1 MRGFAFI
8 IAPILAVIV
17 IYCFYLVASAM
28 SRGTTRPSHEGATW
42 RVRHYSERG
51 DTVVAVALTT
61 PRGDVVDE
69 HVVERIPDADPD
81 WQQRFLLAKQEAEE
95 RAFHLNS
102 PS

>member
-1 MRGFAFI
+1 MRGITIVFALV
-8 IAPILAVIV
+8 LAVIIV
-17 IYCFYLVASAM
+17 YCGYVVVTAIGRGSTRR
-28 SRGTTRPSHEGATW
+28 SREGATW
-42 RVRHYSERG
+42 QVRHYSERG
-51 DTVVAVALTT
+51 DTVVTVALTT

-69 HVVERIPDADPD
+69 HVVERIPDADAD

>member
-1 MRGFAFI
+1 MRGLTIVFAL
-8 IAPILAVIV
+8 ILAVIV
-17 IYCFYLVASAM
+17 VYCGYVVVSAVG
-28 SRGTTRPSHEGATW
+28 RRTTRLAQEGATW

-61 PRGDVVDE
+61 PQGAVVDE
-69 HVVERIPDADPD
+69 HVVERIPDADGD

>member
-1 MRGFAFI
+1 MRGFAI
-8 IAPILAVIV
+8 VIALVLALIV
-17 IYCFYLVASAM
+17 IYCVYLVASAL
-28 SRGTTRPSHEGATW
+28 SRGATRRSHEGATW

-51 DTVVAVALTT
+51 DTVVAVALTL

-69 HVVERIPDADPD
+69 HVVERVPDADPD

>member
-1 MRGFAFI
+1 MRGVTIVFAL
-8 IAPILAVIV
+8 ILAVIIV
-17 IYCFYLVASAM
+17 YCGYVVVNAVGRTSTRR
-28 SRGTTRPSHEGATW
+28 SRVGATW
-42 RVRHYSERG
+42 QVRHYAERG

-69 HVVERIPDADPD
+69 HVVQRIPDADPD